1 MNTVKIRDKIIYYLD
16 NADDR
21 LLQLVYGMIKADQM
35 SAVGSNPDGSV
46 ITKEDLIARAE
57 KSEEDIKERRVQ
69 SLKKVQDEI
78 KNW

>member
-1 MNTVKIRDKIIYYLD
+1 MNTVTIRDKISHYLD

-35 SAVGSNPDGSV
+35 SVVGSNPDGSV

-57 KSEEDIKERRVQ
+57 KSEEDIRESRVQ
-69 SLKKVQDEI
+69 SLKHVQDEI